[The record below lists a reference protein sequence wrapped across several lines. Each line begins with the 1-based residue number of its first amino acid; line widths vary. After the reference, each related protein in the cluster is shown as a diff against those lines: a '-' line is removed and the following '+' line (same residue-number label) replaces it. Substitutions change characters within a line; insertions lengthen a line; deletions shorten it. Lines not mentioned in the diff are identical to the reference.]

1 MKRILAPILLLT
13 LLFPSLAFGETM
25 DDLVETDGLYYKK
38 STEVPFTGKT
48 TGKTQGTFKD
58 GKKHGPWVFYR
69 ENGQLSSKGTYKDGK
84 WDGPWVFYHDN
95 GQLYRKGTFK
105 NGKKNGPWVSIFADG
120 TVWEKFTGTFLNGKK
135 VKPSQYIGSEIHHQ
149 ISQCWNIPL
158 TIPKT
163 EYLRIKVKI
172 ELKMNGGLKIE
183 PIIIDKLQY
192 KNSEYYR
199 LQEKSVMMSLKN
211 PKCVPLKL
219 PVSLYNIWKKTV
231 FTFDFRSFTVFTFDF
246 RSFFD

>member
-13 LLFPSLAFGETM
+13 LLFPSLAYGVTM
-25 DDLVETDGLYYKK
+25 DDLVVRDGIHYKK
-38 STEVPFTGKT
+38 FTEVPFTGKV
-48 TGKTQGTFKD
+48 TGKTQGSF
-58 GKKHGPWVFYR
+58 R
-69 ENGQLSSKGTYKDGK
+69 
-84 WDGPWVFYHDN
+84 
-95 GQLYRKGTFK
+95 
-105 NGKKNGPWVSIFADG
+105 NGKEHGPWVSIFADG

-135 VKPSQYIGSEIHHQ
+135 VKPSQYIVSEIRHQ

-199 LQEKSVMMSLKN
+199 LQEKSVMMSLRN

-231 FTFDFRSFTVFTFDF
+231 FTFDFRSFFD
-246 RSFFD
+246 

>member
-13 LLFPSLAFGETM
+13 LLFPSLAYGVTM
-25 DDLVETDGLYYKK
+25 DDLVVRDGIHYKK
-38 STEVPFTGKT
+38 FTEVPFTGKV
-48 TGKTQGTFKD
+48 TGKTQGSF
-58 GKKHGPWVFYR
+58 R
-69 ENGQLSSKGTYKDGK
+69 
-84 WDGPWVFYHDN
+84 
-95 GQLYRKGTFK
+95 
-105 NGKKNGPWVSIFADG
+105 NGKEHGPWVSIFADG

-135 VKPSQYIGSEIHHQ
+135 VKPSQYIVSEIRHQ

-163 EYLRIKVKI
+163 EYL
-172 ELKMNGGLKIE
+172 E

-199 LQEKSVMMSLKN
+199 LQEKSVMMSLRN

-231 FTFDFRSFTVFTFDF
+231 FTFDFRSFFD
-246 RSFFD
+246 